1 MSTAGKHPSSS
12 NSSRQSHHFQRQQP
26 PQKRKQQHGHLRGI
40 VAMALFLVACSRQ
53 PITSITAFSVSPSSP
68 RPADTRLDRSSAALL
83 PVLTLDYCPM
93 RAPWYRL
100 PTGKCTRLSVSSS
113 TDSTTEDTAAGA
125 GADVFDPESLL
136 GADGIY
142 NIETK
147 EQHR

>member
-1 MSTAGKHPSSS
+1 MSTAGIHRSY
-12 NSSRQSHHFQRQQP
+12 SSRQSRHFQRQQS
-26 PQKRKQQHGHLRGI
+26 PQKRKQQQGHLRGV
-40 VAMALFLVACSRQ
+40 VAMTLFLVACSRQ
-53 PITSITAFSVSPSSP
+53 SIAITAFCVSSSP
-68 RPADTRLDRSSAALL
+68 RPVDARLDRSSAALPL
-83 PVLTLDYCPM
+83 PTLYYYYSM

-100 PTGKCTRLSVSSS
+100 LTGTCTRLSVLSS
-113 TDSTTEDTAAGA
+113 TDSTTEDTAGA